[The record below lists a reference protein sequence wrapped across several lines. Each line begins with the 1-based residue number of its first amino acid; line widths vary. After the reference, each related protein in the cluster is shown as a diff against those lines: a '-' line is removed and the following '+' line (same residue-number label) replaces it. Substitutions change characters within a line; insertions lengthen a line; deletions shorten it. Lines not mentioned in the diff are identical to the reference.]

1 MLDLAFRGARIVTGH
16 RAEVADLGVKDGK
29 IVALGDVGPAAETI
43 DAQNLTLIPGL
54 IDTQVHFREPGP
66 THKEDIESGTRAA
79 LSGGVTSILEMP
91 NTNPVTTTPEALA
104 DKLARAAGRAHCHYG
119 FFVGASPANADHLAE
134 YEVLPGTPGIKMFV
148 GSSTGDLLVDDE
160 ADLKRVFASGHRR
173 IAIHSEDESR
183 NRRMKSE
190 MQPTRPHQHPHVRDE
205 ESAVIATRRLLK
217 LSAEANRPIHI
228 LHISTA
234 SEPGIIAEA
243 KRDQD
248 VTCEVTPQHLWFAGP
263 DAYDRLGTLAQM
275 NPPIRSADH
284 REALWQALNA
294 GVFDVFGSDHAPH
307 LLSEK
312 SEPYPASPSG
322 MPGVETMLHVL
333 LTFVAEGRLDL
344 QTVVK
349 MACERPA
356 ALYGIKG
363 KGRIEI
369 GYDADLVLV
378 DPSSSFT
385 MTRDR
390 VVSKC
395 GWSPYEGETLYG
407 RIEKVFLN
415 GAAGTSHAGRQLEFG
430 PAKRY
435 D

>member
-1 MLDLAFRGARIVTGH
+1 MIDLAIRGARIVTGH
-16 RAEVADLGVKDGK
+16 HSEVADLGVSGGK
-29 IVALGDVGPAAETI
+29 IVAIGDVGPAAETV
-43 DAQNLTLIPGL
+43 DARNLTLIPGL

-91 NTNPVTTTPEALA
+91 NTNPVTTSPEALA

-119 FFVGASPANADHLAE
+119 FFVGASPTNTDHLAE
-134 YEVLPGTPGIKMFV
+134 YELLPGTPGIKMFV

-160 ADLKRVFASGHRR
+160 TDLKRVFASGHRR

-183 NRRMKSE
+183 NRRMKAE
-190 MQPTRPHQHPHVRDE
+190 MKPTNVHQHPLVRDE
-205 ESAVIATRRLLK
+205 ESAVIATRRLLR
-217 LSAEANRPIHI
+217 LSAEAKRPIHI

-243 KRDQD
+243 KRHQD
-248 VTCEVTPQHLWFAGP
+248 VTCEVTPQHLWFSAP
-263 DAYDRLGTLAQM
+263 EAYDRLGSRAQM
-275 NPPIRSADH
+275 NPPIRSAEH
-284 REALWQALNA
+284 REALWQAMAA

-312 SEPYPASPSG
+312 AEAYPASPSG

-333 LTFVAEGRLDL
+333 LTFVAQGRLDM
-344 QTVVK
+344 QTLVK

-356 ALYGIKG
+356 ALYGIRG
-363 KGRIEI
+363 KGRIEV

-378 DPSSSFT
+378 DPAASFT
-385 MTRDR
+385 MTRER

-407 RIEKVFLN
+407 GIESVFLN
-415 GAAGTSHAGRQLEFG
+415 GVTGPPHSGRQLEFG
-430 PAKRY
+430 PAERY